1 MLHTDK
7 FKSGNIGECI
17 QTGQGWMTP
26 NKFELRAGSKSRKYK
41 TSIRST
47 RQGITLQEYIEKGY
61 LVEQTNTQAH
71 AHTNKQ
77 TNTQTNTLQNTLQ
90 NKRRQKQTHKQT
102 SKQTNKQTNKQTH
115 KQTHAQTST

>member
-17 QTGQGWMTP
+17 QTGEEWITP

-61 LVEQTNTQAH
+61 LVEQRITTAP
-71 AHTNKQ
+71 
-77 TNTQTNTLQNTLQ
+77 
-90 NKRRQKQTHKQT
+90 RRSERQSAKKLD
-102 SKQTNKQTNKQTH
+102 K
-115 KQTHAQTST
+115 

>member
-17 QTGQGWMTP
+17 QTGEEWITP

-61 LVEQTNTQAH
+61 LVEQRITTIAP
-71 AHTNKQ
+71 
-77 TNTQTNTLQNTLQ
+77 
-90 NKRRQKQTHKQT
+90 RRSERQSAKKLD
-102 SKQTNKQTNKQTH
+102 K
-115 KQTHAQTST
+115 

>member
-17 QTGQGWMTP
+17 QTGQEWMTP
-26 NKFELRAGSKSRKYK
+26 NKFEIRAGSKSRKYK

-61 LVEQTNTQAH
+61 LVEQVLPAKNVSSIWMTTTMTMKTMSLLLNLIHQIVWMR
-71 AHTNKQ
+71 KIVPF
-77 TNTQTNTLQNTLQ
+77 
-90 NKRRQKQTHKQT
+90 
-102 SKQTNKQTNKQTH
+102 SV
-115 KQTHAQTST
+115 

>member
-17 QTGQGWMTP
+17 QTGQEWMTP
-26 NKFELRAGSKSRKYK
+26 NKFEIRAGSKSRKYK

-61 LVEQTNTQAH
+61 LVEQRITATAP
-71 AHTNKQ
+71 A
-77 TNTQTNTLQNTLQ
+77 
-90 NKRRQKQTHKQT
+90 RRSERQSASAARKLDK
-102 SKQTNKQTNKQTH
+102 
-115 KQTHAQTST
+115 